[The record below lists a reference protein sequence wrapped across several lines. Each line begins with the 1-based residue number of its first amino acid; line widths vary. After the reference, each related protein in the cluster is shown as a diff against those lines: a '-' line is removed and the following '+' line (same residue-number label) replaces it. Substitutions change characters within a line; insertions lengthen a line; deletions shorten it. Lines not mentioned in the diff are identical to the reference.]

1 MFARKI
7 YEPLAKALAENGI
20 DSPLGIQK
28 LCFSKIK
35 GGADIHCV
43 SGAGSGKS
51 AIIAISIVQQLKSAV
66 DDVPRALVTVPD
78 AESAHAMKTVF
89 DVMAH
94 HTDLRVFDAHE
105 EVNTTDLYHDIYAG
119 SDVVIGT
126 ASRFGELYTKNIINL
141 AGLRMFAIDDADMII
156 RQDELSQIFRISE
169 TSDRLQVLLFANKNS
184 SYFERY
190 IEQYVKTRE
199 VIS

>member
-7 YEPLAKALAENGI
+7 FEPLAKALAENGI
-20 DSPLGIQK
+20 DAPIGIQK

-43 SGAGSGKS
+43 SEAGSGKS
-51 AIIAISIVQQLKSAV
+51 AVIAISIIQQLKTAV

-78 AESAHAMKTVF
+78 AEAAHAMKAVF
-89 DVMAH
+89 DMMARY
-94 HTDLRVFDAHE
+94 TDLRVFDAHE

-126 ASRFGELYTKNIINL
+126 ASRFGELYTKNVINL
-141 AGLRMFAIDDADMII
+141 TGLKIFAIDDADHIN

-169 TSDRLQVLLFANKNS
+169 TSERIQVLLFSNKNS
-184 SYFERY
+184 SYFEGY
-190 IEQYVKTRE
+190 IEQYVKTFE